1 MFLTWYADRRINF
14 RIPPRLLRCIAPGG
28 AFPIMQQQER
38 RKMKLTDF
46 LQDVGRPI
54 AYYPALRRVTG
65 STNATILLCQFIY
78 WRGKEASG
86 DGWLYKTAEE
96 IEAETGLSYNEQKTA
111 RRDLVTTG
119 ILQEHYARLDHEM
132 RFKIDLDA
140 LNSKWGTEES
150 HIPESGKPKFGNDA
164 NLNSLNELTETTTE
178 TTGAYAPRT
187 IEEAIFAGKP
197 VTNDML
203 DQKTAEMRDAANLIE
218 MGCPRAGSLA
228 LAFMEERGI
237 VFPNSKVKG
246 QRKAAREMLEQ
257 GVNAEHVREAV
268 RELVSKG
275 MTVTDLYSVEKT
287 AVNLANKPQ
296 AQDSRV
302 RIMETL

>member
-1 MFLTWYADRRINF
+1 MNKSH
-14 RIPPRLLRCIAPGG
+14 LLID
-28 AFPIMQQQER
+28 E
-38 RKMKLTDF
+38 
-46 LQDVGRPI
+46 
-54 AYYPALRRVTG
+54 PALQVLPSLAKAIG
-65 STNATILLCQFIY
+65 LE
-78 WRGKEASG
+78 EA
-86 DGWLYKTAEE
+86 
-96 IEAETGLSYNEQKTA
+96 I
-111 RRDLVTTG
+111 
-119 ILQEHYARLDHEM
+119 ILQQLHYWLNNPRVAGREHDGRKWIYNSYQEWQDNFPFWSVQQIQRIFLNLERGGVVIAEKLDSKKHDQTK
-132 RFKIDLDA
+132 FYTLDYDA
-140 LNSKWGTEES
+140 LCAMQHIKFES
-150 HIPESGKPKFGNDA
+150 SSVSESNDV
-164 NLNSLNELTETTTE
+164 NKELHRLPE

-203 DQKTAEMRDAANLIE
+203 DQKAAEMRDAANLIE

-246 QRKAAREMLEQ
+246 QRKAAREMLAQ

-296 AQDSRV
+296 EKPSAPVKIFRADEAQEPEYYKPAG
-302 RIMETL
+302 RIERHG